1 MRLARRDMP
10 LEGADF
16 VVATVCVGVPMRLG
30 ADNRTRT
37 DSWALACVGTLLV
50 RNRATHCPLITVP

>member
-1 MRLARRDMP
+1 MP

-50 RNRATHCPLITVP
+50 RNRATHCPLITAP